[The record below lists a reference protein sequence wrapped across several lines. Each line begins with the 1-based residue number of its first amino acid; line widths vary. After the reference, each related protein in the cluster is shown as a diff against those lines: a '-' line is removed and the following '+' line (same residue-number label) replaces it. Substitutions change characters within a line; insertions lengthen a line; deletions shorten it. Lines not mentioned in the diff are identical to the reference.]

1 MFYLRKVCS
10 TDGKSSAEMGREESL
25 HDGQANSSQE
35 KKRAKEMSDWKYG
48 IYTTYNIHDKKWYAF
63 NREDSSKY
71 WNGEQCLKGSG
82 STANEALN
90 DYGKQVKES

>member
-1 MFYLRKVCS
+1 MFHLWTISSV
-10 TDGKSSAEMGREESL
+10 DGKESAQMGR
-25 HDGQANSSQE
+25 GQSTKEAQE
-35 KKRAKEMSDWKYG
+35 VSEWKYG
-48 IYTTYNIHDKKWYAF
+48 IYTTYNIHDGKWYAF

-90 DYGKQVKES
+90 DYGKQANKS